1 MKISM
6 INACRCNIC
15 GKPVLI
21 NSRYTDKVI
30 VAKRSMKELR
40 YVHHRCNVSS
50 ATNKDTVKA
59 RKTAKTNS
67 RIEFIASWD
76 VSENLN
82 SVNAYL
88 VGNDILKHDNH
99 FKTFKIDNLQ
109 SLSKIVNHYCERF
122 GNVNV
127 QNFNA
132 STEHLS
138 INIKKIDNEHI
149 TKVMQEMRKYE
160 IIIAKHNGKETKTA
174 RNCKERILA
183 LANEI

>member
-1 MKISM
+1 M
-6 INACRCNIC
+6 INVCKCNIC
-15 GKPVLI
+15 GKALLI
-21 NSRYTDKVI
+21 NDRHTDKVI
-30 VAKRSMKELR
+30 VAKRAMNEPR
-40 YVHHRCNVSS
+40 YVHHRCNVTS
-50 ATNKDTVKA
+50 ATNKDAVKE

-76 VSENLN
+76 ISESLN
-82 SVNAYL
+82 SVSAYL

-109 SLSKIVNHYCERF
+109 ALSKIVNHYCERF
-122 GNVNV
+122 GSVNV

-138 INIKKIDNEHI
+138 VNIKKIDNEHI

-174 RNCKERILA
+174 CNCKERILT

>member
-1 MKISM
+1 MFTM
-6 INACRCNIC
+6 INVCKCNIC

-21 NSRYTDKVI
+21 NDIYTDKVV
-30 VAKRSMKELR
+30 VAKRSKNELR
-40 YVHHRCNVSS
+40 YVHHRCNVTS
-50 ATNKDTVKA
+50 ATNKETNKE

-76 VSENLN
+76 VSESLN
-82 SVNAYL
+82 SVSTYL

-109 SLSKIVNHYCERF
+109 ALSKIVNHYCERF
-122 GNVNV
+122 GNANI

-138 INIKKIDNEHI
+138 INIKKIDNKHI
-149 TKVMQEMRKYE
+149 TEVMQEMRKYE
-160 IIIAKHNGKETKTA
+160 IIISKHNGKETKTA
-174 RNCKERILA
+174 CNCKERILV
-183 LANEI
+183 LASET

>member
-1 MKISM
+1 M
-6 INACRCNIC
+6 INICNCNIC

-21 NSRYTDKVI
+21 NSRHTDKVI
-30 VAKRSMKELR
+30 VAKRSMNELR
-40 YVHHRCNVSS
+40 YVHHRCNVTN
-50 ATNKDTVKA
+50 ATNKETNKK
-59 RKTAKTNS
+59 RMTATTNS
-67 RIEFIASWD
+67 RVEFIASWD
-76 VSENLN
+76 VSEGLN
-82 SVNAYL
+82 NVSTYL

-109 SLSKIVNHYCERF
+109 ALSKIVNHYCERF
-122 GNVNV
+122 GNMNI

-183 LANEI
+183 LASEI

>member
-1 MKISM
+1 MKSM
-6 INACRCNIC
+6 INVCNCNIC

-21 NSRYTDKVI
+21 NDRHTDKVI
-30 VAKRSMKELR
+30 VAKRSMNEMR
-40 YVHHRCNVSS
+40 YVHHRCNVTS
-50 ATNKDTVKA
+50 ATNKETNKE

-67 RIEFIASWD
+67 RIEFVASWD
-76 VSENLN
+76 VSEKLN
-82 SVNAYL
+82 SVSAYL

-109 SLSKIVNHYCERF
+109 ALSKIVNHYCERF
-122 GNVNV
+122 GNTNI

-138 INIKKIDNEHI
+138 INIKKIDNKHI
-149 TKVMQEMRKYE
+149 TEVMQEMRKYE
-160 IIIAKHNGKETKTA
+160 IIISKHNGKETKTA
-174 RNCKERILA
+174 CNCKERILA